1 MLGLPFLAQ
10 EGSMSVRRLVCAAWV
25 VAVMLATGPSSTLRA
40 GGARALEPQS
50 ASPRAQSDASGER
63 ALLNQ
68 YCVTCHNTR
77 TKAGEL
83 VLESLDPARA
93 VEHPE
98 LWEKVIRKL
107 RTRAMPPPGSRR
119 PDERGYQQI
128 VSYLETVLD
137 ARAATAANPGRTD
150 TFRRLT
156 RTEYQNAVRDLLA
169 VDVDVTELL
178 PKDDASYGFDNV
190 SAVGLS
196 PTLVERYL
204 SAAQK
209 VTRLAVG
216 TPATAPAVRVVT
228 LPPDL
233 TQEEHVDGLPFGT
246 RGGTIVLHTFPRDGE
261 YEIQVR
267 LMRNRNENV
276 EGLTEPNQ
284 LEVTL
289 DGQRLQ
295 LFTVVPNRNRM
306 GDYYADESVDKH
318 LQLRTRVT
326 AGPHAVGAAFLRK
339 NGALIETERQ
349 PYDAH
354 FNMNRHPR
362 LQPAVYTVSITGPLE
377 ESGGSASADARQGS
391 ETPSRERIF
400 VCRPASAALEEDC
413 AKRIVSTVARRA
425 YRRPVTDRE
434 IAVPLQLYTQAR
446 AESGFEGGIE
456 VALRAIL
463 TSPEFLFRIERD
475 PAGAAS
481 GAAYR
486 ISDVELA
493 SRLSFF
499 LWSSIPDDRLL
510 DLATSGR
517 LRERTVLDAE
527 VRRMLADPRAEALT
541 TNFASQWLYL
551 RNLAAAVPNLRLYPD
566 FDDNLRQGF
575 RRETE
580 LFFQSIV
587 QEDRPV
593 IDLLDADY
601 TFLNERLARHYDV
614 PHVYGDRFRRVTLPA
629 GNERRGL
636 LGHGSIL
643 TVTSHATRTSPV
655 RRGKWILENIL
666 GTPPPAPPADVPP
679 LKENRPGAGAQTMRE
694 LMEEH
699 RSNAVCAACHRSIDP
714 LGLALENFDAVGR
727 WRTRGED
734 GAAVDASGSMP
745 GGEPFDGVAGLRQ
758 ALLARPDVFVGT
770 LTEKLLTY
778 GLGRGIDVSDA
789 PAVRAI
795 RRDAAADDYRFSALI
810 GAIVRSAP
818 FQMRRAADRPSGG
831 TAAGA
836 P

>member
-1 MLGLPFLAQ
+1 
-10 EGSMSVRRLVCAAWV
+10 MSVRSLAFAAGT
-25 VAVMLATGPSSTLRA
+25 AAMLAA
-40 GGARALEPQS
+40 GVSVHSQAPAP
-50 ASPRAQSDASGER
+50 APNAAVTGER

-68 YCVTCHNTR
+68 YCISCHNARTR
-77 TKAGEL
+77 SGEL
-83 VLESLDPARA
+83 ALDAADPSRVAQD
-93 VEHPE
+93 PE
-98 LWEKVIRKL
+98 LWEKVVRKL
-107 RTRAMPPPGSRR
+107 RTRAMPPAGSRR
-119 PDERGYQQI
+119 PDERGYQQLLAH
-128 VSYLETVLD
+128 LERELD
-137 ARAATAANPGRTD
+137 RRAQTTPDPGRTD

-156 RTEYQNAVRDLLA
+156 RTEYQNAIRDLLA

-178 PKDDASYGFDNV
+178 PKDDASFGFDNV

-204 SAAQK
+204 TAAQK

-216 TPATAPAVRVVT
+216 TPLPSPAVRVVT

-246 RGGTIVLHTFPRDGE
+246 RGGTVVRHTFPRDGE

-276 EGLTEPNQ
+276 EGLNEPHQ
-284 LEVTL
+284 VEVIL

-295 LFTVVPNRNRM
+295 LFTVTPNRNRM
-306 GDYYADESVDKH
+306 GDYYADEGVDKH
-318 LQLRTRVT
+318 LQLRTRVS
-326 AGPHAVGAAFLRK
+326 AGPHDVGATFLRK
-339 NGALIETERQ
+339 NGAFVETERQ

-362 LQPAVYTVSITGPLE
+362 LTPAVYTISITGPFE
-377 ESGGSASADARQGS
+377 AGNTGD
-391 ETPSRERIF
+391 TPSRQRIF
-400 VCRPASAALEEDC
+400 VCRPAARAEEAGC
-413 AKRIVSTVARRA
+413 ARRIVSAAARRA
-425 YRRPVTDRE
+425 YRRPVADRD
-434 IAVPLQLYTQAR
+434 IAVPLELFEQAR
-446 AESGFEGGIE
+446 AESGFDAGIE

-475 PAGAAS
+475 PAGTAA
-481 GAAYR
+481 GASYR
-486 ISDVELA
+486 ITDLELA

-510 DLATSGR
+510 EAAERGR
-517 LRERTVLDAE
+517 LREPSVLDAE

-587 QEDRPV
+587 QDDRSV
-593 IDLLDADY
+593 LDLLDADY

-614 PHVYGDRFRRVTLPA
+614 PNVYGDRFRRVALPKDS
-629 GNERRGL
+629 GRRGL

-643 TVTSHATRTSPV
+643 TVTSHSTRTSPV

-666 GTPPPAPPADVPP
+666 GTPPPPPPANVPP
-679 LKENRPGAGAQTMRE
+679 LKENGSSGARTMRE
-694 LMEEH
+694 LMAEH

-727 WRTRGED
+727 WRARGED
-734 GAAVDASGSMP
+734 GTAVDASGSMP
-745 GGEPFDGVAGLRQ
+745 GGETFDGVDGLRQ

-770 LTEKLLTY
+770 LAEKLLTY
-778 GLGRGIDVSDA
+778 GLGRGVTFGDA

-795 RRDAAADDYRFSALI
+795 NRQTVQDGYKFSALV

-818 FQMRRAADRPSGG
+818 FQMRRAGES
-831 TAAGA
+831 AAA
-836 P
+836 N